1 MIIQIMKGLI
11 NVKNEKMFNIVMQG
25 KFKDEIMDAV
35 AYVDREASFVSDRYS
50 KSFMGVIITYNP
62 IINSTSMFRVFEY
75 GDFTDEK
82 QVNDSITE
90 LLNRIKKSEK
100 YNYNNVITTIKA
112 MDIFEMSRRN
122 NKFELENFALNLY
135 LSVLNQYY

>member
-1 MIIQIMKGLI
+1 MKGLI